1 MEETIIN
8 EPIDVGAVFGKN
20 KIRPKWFLWK
30 NRKYEIKET
39 TFTWQD
45 REGEANIIFFSVTDG
60 ATLFEISLNQKT
72 LAWRLEKSTVNG

>member
-1 MEETIIN
+1 MDETIIN
-8 EPIDVGAVFGKN
+8 EPIEVGAVFGRN

-30 NRKYEIKET
+30 KRKYEIKET

-45 REGEANIIFFSVTDG
+45 RRGEANIMFFSVTDG

-72 LAWRLEKSTVNG
+72 MSWTLEKTAV